1 MPSKV
6 QHAPRPETRSLL
18 KLLQNSGQWVFHRAD
33 ALFNRFFGEHLNPL
47 FHLGALSYF
56 MYWVVV
62 ATGLYVYIFFKTG
75 VNEAYDSVEALTVQ
89 QWWLGGV
96 MRSMH
101 RYASDAM
108 VLTMLL
114 HLVRHFVFDH
124 YRSFRWFSWLSGVVV
139 LWLVYA
145 SGVNGYMLPWD
156 RLAQFVTVTTAEW
169 FDALPVFGGTLIRNF
184 IFAGSVNDRLF
195 SLLSFIHIGLP
206 LFVMLLLWIHTQR
219 VPAAKVMPPRT
230 LAVYGLVSLAILSLV
245 KPVLSQG
252 GQADLSVAVTRIE
265 PDWFYL
271 PVYALLQRWTPADVW
286 YLVGALTFLA
296 LLTPWLPPKRMRR
309 VAFHMMVHPDNRI
322 IAIRDGEAVLDAALR
337 EDVRVP
343 FDCRNGGCGMCKATL
358 LQGQVDYGLYQKAFL
373 TDDERAQGKV
383 LLCACTPLSDIEIEY
398 VPLEAPGRIPA
409 RVHMA
414 RVAKMNRLSH
424 DVMQVFL
431 KCEGEATPDFYP
443 GQYIDVLLPDGDKR
457 SFSFAT
463 APHERELIELQ
474 IRMIPGGKF
483 TTHVFNDMK
492 VGDTVRFEGP
502 LGSFFLRE
510 DSAKPIIFVAGATGF
525 APVKSMVEHALRT
538 GLRRKMYLYWGVRSL
553 RDLYLPD
560 LPREWER
567 QSPNFKFVPVLSDPR
582 AEDRWEGRTGLVHE
596 AILQDFP
603 DLREHQIYACG
614 SVAMV
619 QAVRPAFMARGMSE
633 HDCFSDAFRLAPRTS
648 SDSADMVRL
657 GGVA

>member
-1 MPSKV
+1 M
-6 QHAPRPETRSLL
+6 L
-18 KLLQNSGQWVFHRAD
+18 KFAQKAGQWVFHRAD

-56 MYWVVV
+56 MYWIVV
-62 ATGLYVYIFFKTG
+62 ATGVYVYIFFKTG
-75 VNEAYDSVEALTVQ
+75 VNEAYESVEVLTVQ

-124 YRSFRWFSWLSGVVV
+124 YRSFQWFSWISGVVV
-139 LWLVYA
+139 MWLVYA

-156 RLAQFVTVTTAEW
+156 KLAQFVTITTAEW

-230 LAVYGLVSLAILSLV
+230 LALYGLLSLVILSLV
-245 KPVLSQG
+245 KPVMSQG
-252 GQADLSVAVTRIE
+252 GQANLSVAITSIE
-265 PDWFYL
+265 LDWFYL
-271 PVYALLQRWTPADVW
+271 AVYALLQRWTPVEVW

-296 LLTPWLPPKRMRR
+296 FLAPWLPPRRMRKD
-309 VAFHMMVHPDNRI
+309 AFHMMIHPDNRI
-322 IAIRDGEAVLDAALR
+322 IAIRDGEVALDAALR

-343 FDCRNGGCGMCKATL
+343 FDCRSGGCGMCKATL
-358 LQGQVDYGLYQKAFL
+358 LQGEVDYGLYQKAFL
-373 TDDERAQGKV
+373 TDEERAQGRV
-383 LLCACTPLSDIEIEY
+383 LLCSCTPLSDIEIEY
-398 VPLEAPGRIPA
+398 VPVEAPGKIPA
-409 RVHMA
+409 RIHTA
-414 RVAKMNRLSH
+414 RVVKMNRLSH

-431 KCEGEATPDFYP
+431 KCEGEETPQFYA
-443 GQYIDVLLPDGDKR
+443 GQYIDILLPDGEKR

-474 IRMIPGGKF
+474 IRLIPGGKF
-483 TTHVFNDMK
+483 TTHVFDEMK

-525 APVKSMVEHALRT
+525 APVKSMVEHALRR

-553 RDLYLPD
+553 RDLYLPE

-567 QSPNFKFVPVLSDPR
+567 QSPNFRFVPVLSEPR
-582 AEDRWEGRTGLVHE
+582 PEDHWEGRTGLVHE
-596 AILQDFP
+596 AILTDFP

-619 QAVRPAFMARGMSE
+619 QAVRPAFLARGMSE
-633 HDCFSDAFRLAPRTS
+633 HDCFSDAFRLAPRMS
-648 SDSADMVRL
+648 SESADMVRL
-657 GGVA
+657 GGTA

>member
-1 MPSKV
+1 MLKFV
-6 QHAPRPETRSLL
+6 Q
-18 KLLQNSGQWVFHRAD
+18 KSGQWVFHRAD

-62 ATGLYVYIFFKTG
+62 ATGLYVYIFFSTG
-75 VNEAYDSVEALTVQ
+75 VNEAYASVEALTHR

-124 YRSFRWFSWLSGVVV
+124 YRSFRWFSWVSGVIV

-184 IFAGSVNDRLF
+184 IFEGSVNDRLF
-195 SLLSFIHIGLP
+195 SLLTFVHIGLP
-206 LFVMLLLWIHTQR
+206 LFVMLVLWIHTQR
-219 VPAAKVMPPRT
+219 VPAARIMPPRT
-230 LAVYGLVSLAILSLV
+230 LALYGFTSLVILSLV
-245 KPVLSQG
+245 KPVMSQG
-252 GQADLSVAVTRIE
+252 GQADLSVAVDLVE
-265 PDWFYL
+265 LDWFYL

-286 YLVGALTFLA
+286 YLVGALTLLA
-296 LLTPWLPPKRMRR
+296 LLAPWLPPKRSRKD
-309 VAFHMMVHPDNRI
+309 AFHMMIHPDNRI
-322 IAIRDGEAVLDAALR
+322 IAIRDGEMVLDAALR
-337 EDVRVP
+337 EDVKIP
-343 FDCRNGGCGMCKATL
+343 FDCRSGGCGMCKATL
-358 LQGQVDYGLYQKAFL
+358 MQGEVEFGLYQKAFL
-373 TDDERAQGKV
+373 TDAERAQGKV
-383 LLCACTPLSDIEIEY
+383 LLCACTPRSDIELEY
-398 VPLEAPGRIPA
+398 VPVEAPGKFKA
-409 RVHMA
+409 RVHAA
-414 RVAKMNRLSH
+414 RVVRMNRLSH

-431 KCEGEATPDFYP
+431 KCQGEETPPFYA
-443 GQYIDVLLPDGDKR
+443 GQYIDILLPDGDKR

-474 IRMIPGGKF
+474 IRLIPGGRF
-483 TTHVFNDMK
+483 TTHVFNEMK
-492 VGDTVRFEGP
+492 VGDTVSFEGP

-510 DSAKPIIFVAGATGF
+510 DGAKPIIFVAGATGF
-525 APVKSMVEHALRT
+525 APVKSMVEHALKT

-553 RDLYLPD
+553 RDLYLPE

-567 QSPNFKFVPVLSDPR
+567 RSDRFKFVPVLSDP
-582 AEDRWEGRTGLVHE
+582 APEDRWEGRTGLVHE
-596 AILQDFP
+596 AILTDFP

-633 HDCFSDAFRLAPRTS
+633 HDCFSDAFRITPRMS
-648 SDSADMVRL
+648 SESADMVRL
-657 GGVA
+657 GGTA